1 MQHYSQLHGHRL
13 PGNDHNDRPSKFKI
27 PLILTGGAL
36 KVKNQV
42 NNSIGSQTD
51 IAFTILQQIGL
62 KTEGFRWSKNLLDTA
77 ARQFAFYIFNDGFGY
92 VAPGGTITFDNISK
106 KIIYKD
112 GNAGNE
118 QLNKGKAY
126 MQLSYE
132 DFLKR

>member
-1 MQHYSQLHGHRL
+1 M
-13 PGNDHNDRPSKFKI
+13 
-27 PLILTGGAL
+27 ILTGGAL

-42 NNSIGSQTD
+42 SNSIGSQTD
-51 IAFTILQQIGL
+51 IAFTILQQIGV
-62 KTEGFRWSKNLLDTA
+62 KPEGYRWSKNILDTA
-77 ARQFAFYIFNDGFGY
+77 ANQFAFYIFNDGFGY
-92 VAPGGTITFDNISK
+92 VDSVGAITFDNVSK